1 MFKAWKSPQTEGA
14 HQHLE
19 EAERTRLWRSRPTE
33 QGNCKKVQWRSLR
46 KDQIVALQQP
56 ALRKRGSNGQQALKI
71 QEKVEAAKKL

>member
-19 EAERTRLWRSRPTE
+19 QAERTRLWTE
-33 QGNCKKVQWRSLR
+33 QGNCRKVQWRSLR
-46 KDQIVALQQP
+46 KDQRVALEQP
-56 ALRKRGSNGQQALKI
+56 ALRKRGSNGQQAIKI